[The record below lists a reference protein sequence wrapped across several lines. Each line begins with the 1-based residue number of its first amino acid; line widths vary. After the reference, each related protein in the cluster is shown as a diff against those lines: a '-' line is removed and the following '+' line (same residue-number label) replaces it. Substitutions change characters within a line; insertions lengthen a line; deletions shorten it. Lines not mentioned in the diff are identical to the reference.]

1 MIQQLRVAMA
11 AATMAMRRRETKPVA
26 KRDATCNILSNSR
39 N

>member
-1 MIQQLRVAMA
+1 MIQQLRAPMAVATMA
-11 AATMAMRRRETKPVA
+11 AASRETKPVA